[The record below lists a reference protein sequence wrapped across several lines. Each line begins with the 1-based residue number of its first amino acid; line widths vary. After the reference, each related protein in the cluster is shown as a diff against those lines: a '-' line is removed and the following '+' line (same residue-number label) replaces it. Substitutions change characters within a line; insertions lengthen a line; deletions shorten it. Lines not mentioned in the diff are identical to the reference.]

1 MEEFSRRKFILA
13 SGGVVGATTL
23 LSETPYALMA
33 GSQSLRANRLEQA
46 LSGGPPLYNKDVRT
60 AIGLGDELA
69 SIVDR
74 SGQVR
79 SRRAEV
85 SLELGSTA
93 VANAESSQSLKGGY
107 LPIVQTDLRSS
118 GSDLSWVAFASA
130 YGGEKC
136 DYVGVTSAQGAY
148 QITLS
153 FPFATSLNV
162 DDGVVRSHNELLAV
176 FPKPDRVAVSQA
188 KYNCVTPEILS
199 VAVPGESQLKAG
211 IDAAFGAGRTG
222 GQGGHPL
229 DYHFPVSKD
238 QTYHVFLGMFPFDAD
253 SYRVLQRLSVNGES
267 QVADLSFAATREPI
281 LLHFATKPKDGAIDV
296 RCEPDPST
304 LDTYA
309 RFQLNGIWIF
319 DHPEETKD
327 VLAGKLNAGAVFYV
341 PCGNEPLQDIRSMVV
356 LDYGPLDKS
365 QPARWIRLPYNS
377 DAAQAQKVLAL
388 SPDSALADVKQRWDA
403 LLTEGA
409 EFFTGD
415 EKLDNLYKTSL
426 INIFLLREKYAG
438 AGSDGGDLYVVKP
451 GATCYNNFWY
461 RDGSYIITALGVAGH
476 AEESEKSLRFFWQSG
491 LKGMFSFWG
500 QQEDGVWQAP
510 ITEWD
515 GQGQALWA
523 LVNHYEFTRDKK
535 WLRTVYSSIRK
546 GALWIK
552 TATEQTKTKGIFG
565 EKPVYYGLL
574 PKGEGEGVAN
584 GGGDFF
590 TCHDFWAFIG
600 LRQAMLAAA
609 ALGESDDLAWMKS
622 TCEEFHTNLMDSLR
636 TTFERVANRQFIA
649 ATPYNSTLRK
659 WGAFWALYPCRVLDP
674 HDPMITS
681 TLSYAENDSLE
692 DIYHFNPG
700 FVEGEVMV
708 WPYITADWAMC
719 HLLRDEVKEFHRL
732 VNGIVAHA
740 APTNVWVEIIEIKLH
755 VGSGDMPHG
764 WAAAQYVLLHRNA
777 LVYENQTDLEL
788 CWGVQPKW
796 LGDDARIAVK
806 KAPTKFGEL
815 DFELKRSGS
824 SLLLDY
830 QLRPKP
836 GHPTAQQ
843 LRFHI
848 PRLEEKITSIVVNG
862 KARPLLPEESSIRL
876 EGA

>member
-1 MEEFSRRKFILA
+1 M
-13 SGGVVGATTL
+13 
-23 LSETPYALMA
+23 
-33 GSQSLRANRLEQA
+33 
-46 LSGGPPLYNKDVRT
+46 
-60 AIGLGDELA
+60 
-69 SIVDR
+69 
-74 SGQVR
+74 
-79 SRRAEV
+79 
-85 SLELGSTA
+85 
-93 VANAESSQSLKGGY
+93 
-107 LPIVQTDLRSS
+107 
-118 GSDLSWVAFASA
+118 
-130 YGGEKC
+130 
-136 DYVGVTSAQGAY
+136 
-148 QITLS
+148 
-153 FPFATSLNV
+153 
-162 DDGVVRSHNELLAV
+162 VRSHNELLTV

-199 VAVPGESQLKAG
+199 VALTGESQLPTG
-211 IDAAFGAGRTG
+211 IDAAFGACRTA

-229 DYHFPVSKD
+229 DYHFPVSKE

-253 SYRVLQRLSVNGES
+253 MYKALQRLSVNGES
-267 QVADLSFAATREPI
+267 QVVDLSFTGTREPT
-281 LLHFATKPKDGAIDV
+281 LLHFATKPKDGAIHV

-304 LDTYA
+304 LDPYT

-319 DHPEETKD
+319 DHPVETKD
-327 VLAGKLNAGAVFYV
+327 VLAGKLNASAVFYV
-341 PCGNEPLQDIRSMVV
+341 PCGKEPLQDIRSLVV

-365 QPARWIRLPYNS
+365 KPARWIRLPYNS
-377 DAAQAQKVLAL
+377 DAAQAQKIRAL

-403 LLTEGA
+403 LLAEGA

-415 EKLDNLYKTSL
+415 AKLDNLYKSSL
-426 INIFLLREKYAG
+426 INIFLLREKCAG

-461 RDGSYIITALGVAGH
+461 RDGSYIITALGAAGH
-476 AEESEKSLRFFWQSG
+476 AEESEKSLRLLWQSG
-491 LKGMFSFWG
+491 LEGMFGFWG
-500 QQEDGVWQAP
+500 QQENGVWQAP

-523 LVNHYEFTRDKK
+523 LVNHYEFTRNKE

-552 TATEQTKTKGIFG
+552 IATEQTKTKALFG

-574 PKGEGEGVAN
+574 PKGEGEGVAA

-590 TCHDFWAFIG
+590 TYHDFWAFIG
-600 LRQAMLAAA
+600 LRQAMLAAE
-609 ALGESDDLAWMKS
+609 ALGERDDLVWMKS
-622 TCEEFHTNLMDSLR
+622 TCEEFHSNLMDSLR
-636 TTFERVANRQFIA
+636 TTFERVANRQFIT
-649 ATPYNSTLRK
+649 ATPYSAELRK
-659 WGAFWALYPCRVLDP
+659 WGAFWALYPCRVLNP

-681 TLSYAENDSLE
+681 TLSYTENDSLE

-700 FVEGEVMV
+700 FGEGQELV
-708 WPYITADWAMC
+708 WTYITADWAMC
-719 HLLRDEVKEFHRL
+719 YLIRDELDLYHRFF
-732 VNGIVAHA
+732 NGYVSHA
-740 APTNVWVEIIEIKLH
+740 APTNVWVEIIDVKTRMG
-755 VGSGDMPHG
+755 GSDMPHG

-777 LVYENQTDLEL
+777 LVFENQADLEL

-796 LGDDARIAVK
+796 LDDEARIAVK

-815 DFELKRSGS
+815 DFELKRSGA

-830 QLRPKP
+830 KLRPEP

-848 PRLEEKITSIVVNG
+848 PRFEEKVTSIVVNG